1 MALSAKISMK
11 KREGTGKEVS
21 RKIRKEGYIPGV
33 FYGPELEE
41 AIPVMVDAKAIRPF
55 ANSAHWETIR
65 IECQFED
72 GTEAECLMKEIQR
85 DPLTGEILH
94 VDFLKLVKGHKVIV
108 NVPIDVVGKDVC
120 VGVKQG
126 GVLEVLMHEIEMEVL
141 PREIPEAVVVDVSK
155 LGIDD
160 VIHVKDLKLPES
172 AVVDQDP
179 NAAVVMVSSAR
190 VAVEEEGEEGEE
202 QEVEVI
208 GKGKKKEEE

>member
-1 MALSAKISMK
+1 
-11 KREGTGKEVS
+11 
-21 RKIRKEGYIPGV
+21 
-33 FYGPELEE
+33 
-41 AIPVMVDAKAIRPF
+41 
-55 ANSAHWETIR
+55 
-65 IECQFED
+65 
-72 GTEAECLMKEIQR
+72 
-85 DPLTGEILH
+85 
-94 VDFLKLVKGHKVIV
+94 
-108 NVPIDVVGKDVC
+108 
-120 VGVKQG
+120 
-126 GVLEVLMHEIEMEVL
+126 MHEIEMEVL